1 MAAMGKRLS
10 VAQALRAHWPEYL
23 MEAWGLG
30 TFMVSAGVF
39 AALLEYPGSPVHQ
52 AIPNGDLRLVLMGLA
67 MGLTAIAII
76 YSPWGKQSGAHINPA
91 VTLTFLRLGKI
102 NPIDAGFYIL
112 AQFIGGTAGIILVW
126 AVLGSAFSEPPVV
139 FINTKPGDAGVAVA
153 YFTEAA
159 MAGGL
164 MLVVLTALSWEKLTP
179 HVGYFAGIMVAGY
192 IAFFAPL
199 SGMSINPAR
208 TFASAAPSGEL
219 SYLWLYFTAP
229 VFGMLAAAELFR
241 VAKLG
246 RNWFCAKL
254 IHDSRYR
261 CIHCG
266 YEPGKAARGQ
276 HEINR

>member
-1 MAAMGKRLS
+1 
-10 VAQALRAHWPEYL
+10 
-23 MEAWGLG
+23 
-30 TFMVSAGVF
+30 
-39 AALLEYPGSPVHQ
+39 
-52 AIPNGDLRLVLMGLA
+52 
-67 MGLTAIAII
+67 
-76 YSPWGKQSGAHINPA
+76 
-91 VTLTFLRLGKI
+91 
-102 NPIDAGFYIL
+102 
-112 AQFIGGTAGIILVW
+112 
-126 AVLGSAFSEPPVV
+126 
-139 FINTKPGDAGVAVA
+139 
-153 YFTEAA
+153 
-159 MAGGL
+159 
-164 MLVVLTALSWEKLTP
+164 VVLTALSWEKLTP

-266 YEPGKAARGQ
+266 YVPGKAARGQ